1 MRRLDA
7 PPVPL
12 VLILGSLL
20 AFAATA
26 VGTHSN
32 DQLTWAGLGGLV
44 ERMVALGI
52 VALGQ
57 TFVILARSIDLS
69 VAQVIS
75 VAAVMASFVMQGRV
89 GMIGPAVALTLA
101 IAVAIGLVNGLLVVR
116 ARVNPFIATLGVGL
130 CVQGVLSAAF
140 TDFAGSVPRG
150 FQVLAYGSVG
160 GLPLPILLLL
170 LLTALCWLVLEHT
183 RFGAHLYAVGGNAEG
198 ARQAGIHTGGVL
210 IAAHVV
216 CGALAGLAGLYLAAR
231 LRSGAPWIGRDGVY
245 DLQSIAVVVIG
256 GTLLSG
262 GRGGVWG
269 SVAGALLFATLDAM
283 FTMLAVDPFFQQV
296 LRGVVVIAAVAVYS
310 SRSRL
315 LVA

>member
-1 MRRLDA
+1 MRRLSA
-7 PPVPL
+7 PSVPL
-12 VLILGSLL
+12 VLIVGSLL

-26 VGTHSN
+26 IGTHSG
-32 DQLTWAGLGGLV
+32 DELTWTGLSGLI

-57 TFVILARSIDLS
+57 TFAILAGSIDLS
-69 VAQVIS
+69 VAEVIS

-89 GMIGPAVALTLA
+89 EMIGPAIALVLA
-101 IAVAIGLVNGLLVVR
+101 LSAIIGLVNGVLVVR

-130 CVQGVLSAAF
+130 CLQGVLSAAF

-160 GLPLPILLLL
+160 GFPAPILLLL
-170 LLTALCWLVLEHT
+170 LLTALSWLVLEHT

-198 ARQAGIHTGGVL
+198 ARQAGIHTGRVL
-210 IAAHVV
+210 IAAHVICSV
-216 CGALAGLAGLYLAAR
+216 LAGLAGLYLAAR

-245 DLQSIAVVVIG
+245 DLQSIAVAVIG

-269 SVAGALLFATLDAM
+269 SFAGALLFATLDAM
-283 FTMLAVDPFFQQV
+283 FTMLAIDPFFQQV
-296 LRGVVVIAAVAVYS
+296 LRGFVVIAAVAVYS
-310 SRSRL
+310 SRSRV

>member
-1 MRRLDA
+1 MRRLSV
-7 PPVPL
+7 PSVPL

-26 VGTHSN
+26 VATRSN
-32 DQLTWAGLGGLV
+32 DQLTWTGFSGLI

-89 GMIGPAVALTLA
+89 DMIGPAIALVLA
-101 IAVAIGLVNGLLVVR
+101 ISAAIGLVNGLLVAR
-116 ARVNPFIATLGVGL
+116 LRVNPFIATLGVGL
-130 CVQGVLSAAF
+130 CLQGVLSAAF

-150 FQVLAYGSVG
+150 FQVLAYGSAAG
-160 GLPLPILLLL
+160 MPLPILLLL
-170 LLTALCWLVLEHT
+170 SLTALCWLVLEHT

-198 ARQAGIHTGGVL
+198 ARQAGIHTRRVL
-210 IAAHVV
+210 IAAHVICSV
-216 CGALAGLAGLYLAAR
+216 LAGLAGLYLAAR

-245 DLQSIAVVVIG
+245 DLQSIAVAVIG

-269 SVAGALLFATLDAM
+269 SFAGALLFATLDAM

-296 LRGVVVIAAVAVYS
+296 LRGGVVVAAVAVYS

>member
-1 MRRLDA
+1 MRRFSV
-7 PPVPL
+7 PSIPL

-20 AFAATA
+20 AFSVTA
-26 VGTHSN
+26 VATHSD
-32 DQLTWAGLGGLV
+32 DQLTGAGFSGLI

-89 GMIGPAVALTLA
+89 DMIGPAIVLVLA
-101 IAVAIGLVNGLLVVR
+101 ISIAVGLVNGLLVVR

-130 CVQGVLSAAF
+130 CLQGALSAAF

-150 FQVLAYGSVG
+150 FQVLAYGSAG

-183 RFGAHLYAVGGNAEG
+183 RFGAHLYAVGCNAEG
-198 ARQAGIHTGGVL
+198 ARQAGIHTGRVL
-210 IAAHVV
+210 IAAHVI
-216 CGALAGLAGLYLAAR
+216 CSTLAGLAGLYLAAR

-245 DLQSIAVVVIG
+245 DLQSIAVAVIG

-296 LRGVVVIAAVAVYS
+296 LRGIVVVAAVAVYS